1 MFSPITKENQVYFR
15 FCAGSLSSVPK
26 EHLVV
31 EMYISL
37 RLLSQKVRA
46 CFCICWHHCWN
57 LLGSSIFSKWI
68 GLHLHTHITGHTHS
82 CRSNSSVLPFSVPLL
97 ISLIIY
103 IWQPKCCCLLSF
115 LRACLFTIP
124 AFFFSSSSSSSS
136 SSSLPRSFCRQA
148 LQSCLTCGQRAGGE
162 ASSSKPS
169 SPFKNHR
176 QRRLSLPRLFSFFLF
191 SSVLFLP
198 CFLLSLS
205 FSFFFLRP
213 VCAHQKSP
221 DEGGSDW

>member
-1 MFSPITKENQVYFR
+1 MDLSHGLLIRSRTASLRPARISGLSVGGRHAVAANPHISAIMSTYKLTNFTPWL
-15 FCAGSLSSVPK
+15 LSSP
-26 EHLVV
+26 L
-31 EMYISL
+31 MSIP
-37 RLLSQKVRA
+37 LSQS
-46 CFCICWHHCWN
+46 H
-57 LLGSSIFSKWI
+57 LLPPLRVSDSAFLCATSSPFFS
-68 GLHLHTHITGHTHS
+68 L
-82 CRSNSSVLPFSVPLL
+82 F
-97 ISLIIY
+97 
-103 IWQPKCCCLLSF
+103 F
-115 LRACLFTIP
+115 LAS
-124 AFFFSSSSSSSS
+124 FSSSSSSSS